1 MTGSFTNYLEEKVL
15 KDLFGISAFS
25 PPSTFYVGV
34 CTGGVAEDG
43 TVTGEP
49 SGGSYARVSVG
60 NGAGNWDYAQD
71 AGVTKI
77 KNHAAITFSEATG
90 IWGTI
95 TDVFI
100 ADAASGGNV
109 LAFATLA
116 ASKAIGSGDTL
127 QFDAADLEFRLD

>member
-1 MTGSFTNYLEEKVL
+1 MTGSFANYLEEKVL

-25 PPSTFYVGV
+25 PPTTFYVGC

-49 SGGSYARVSVG
+49 SGGSYARVAVA
-60 NGAGNWDYAQD
+60 NGASYWDYSQV

-77 KNHAAITFSEATG
+77 ENHGAVAFAEATAS
-90 IWGTI
+90 WGTI

-100 ADAASGGNV
+100 ADAASGGNI
-109 LAFATLA
+109 LAFATLPT
-116 ASKAIGSGDTL
+116 SKPIGSGDTL
-127 QFDAADLEFRLD
+127 QFDAGDLEFTLD